1 MTAFDNV
8 NKTFCDAQSQKS
20 FLVDGKSSILTNGQS
35 IGLALT
41 AEASFLSFGAITVI
55 FILIMR
61 NLLHYRKTLPNGDW
75 KLLQTPT
82 DIYMLSLFV
91 YDILQAVGG
100 ILNIRWAHDGIVTT
114 GPYCTAQGIIK
125 QIGELGVALITLILT
140 IHTFTTAL
148 WRVGAEARYFA
159 FSIVALTCLFVVL
172 WVGIANGIH
181 KDFETPTPYWCWI
194 GPKYNGERVSGEY
207 FWMWTAL
214 FATVV
219 MYVPV
224 HLWMKG
230 RLSVDDEKWYKLRLE
245 RSDVEYSERHATLGI
260 LFYPLAYSL
269 EVIPLSVSRWL
280 LFSHKNVPSAATFFG
295 IIMFNLSGAIN
306 VLLFLIV
313 RPHLLLFT
321 RPEELGESKV
331 EAENPSIGS
340 AVFPDVVN
348 YEHSPQPT
356 GTGPPSEA
364 RRGLECNCCC
374 RNHHSAVLHEGWGT
388 FDEGT

>member
-1 MTAFDNV
+1 MAVRGGTLKCRKMSAFDGV
-8 NKTFCDAQSQKS
+8 NGTFCDAQSQQS
-20 FLVDGKSSILTNGQS
+20 FAIDGNSSILTNGQS
-35 IGLALT
+35 IGLALIV
-41 AEASFLSFGAITVI
+41 EASFLSFGAIIVI
-55 FILIMR
+55 FSLIVR
-61 NLLHYRKTLPNGDW
+61 NVLHYRKTLPNGDW
-75 KLLQTPT
+75 KLLRTPA

-100 ILNIRWAHDGIVTT
+100 ILNIRWAHVGIVTT

-148 WRVGAEARYFA
+148 WRVGAEARCFA
-159 FSIVALTCLFVVL
+159 FGIVALTCLFVGL
-172 WVGIANGIH
+172 WVGIPNGIH

-194 GPKYNGERVSGEY
+194 GPKYDEERLSGEY
-207 FWMWTAL
+207 LWMWIAL
-214 FATVV
+214 FATMV

-230 RLSVDDEKWYKLRLE
+230 RLSVDDEKWYKFHLE
-245 RSDVEYSERHATLGI
+245 KSEVEYSERRATLGI

-269 EVIPLSVSRWL
+269 VVIPLSVSRWL

-321 RPEELGESKV
+321 SPEELGEPNL
-331 EAENPSIGS
+331 ELANLNTGS
-340 AVFPDVVN
+340 VTFPDMAN

-356 GTGPPSEA
+356 GTG
-364 RRGLECNCCC
+364 
-374 RNHHSAVLHEGWGT
+374 VL
-388 FDEGT
+388 DDV